1 MARPKKEEGTKCVRQ
16 NISIE
21 PELLSVLITHC
32 QKEER
37 SMSWVIKKALEDYLL
52 CNATQQN

>member
-1 MARPKKEEGTKCVRQ
+1 MARPKKETSEKCKRQ

-21 PELLSVLITHC
+21 PGMLEKLQEHC

-37 SMSWVIKKALEDYLL
+37 SMSWVIKKALENYL
-52 CNATQQN
+52 AA